1 LHGLGR
7 SNQSAT
13 SFLEIT
19 HILSNTPVHYSLPP
33 SALLSLELFSS
44 PFCSFC
50 QRYVLGFGLMVSTG
64 AKGGAVNQSQ
74 VAVCLGQQALEGR
87 RVPVRERNDEIH
99 LE

>member
-1 LHGLGR
+1 
-7 SNQSAT
+7 
-13 SFLEIT
+13 
-19 HILSNTPVHYSLPP
+19 
-33 SALLSLELFSS
+33 
-44 PFCSFC
+44 
-50 QRYVLGFGLMVSTG
+50 MVSTG